1 MKWLFPVLLLLAYGL
16 NAQKPL
22 PKKFRKPFR
31 GEIPSYYIHAGD
43 TLLEVSKI
51 DIHMSFSKTN
61 IDLRVGSKTYTG
73 TYSCNKKKGI
83 YYITTLMEN
92 MHVNEF
98 IEINKKSKILMR
110 KGVSPQPNAYL
121 TLDRK

>member
-1 MKWLFPVLLLLAYGL
+1 M
-16 NAQKPL
+16 
-22 PKKFRKPFR
+22 
-31 GEIPSYYIHAGD
+31 
-43 TLLEVSKI
+43 EVSKI
-51 DIHMSFSKTN
+51 DIHVSFSKTN

-73 TYSCNKKKGI
+73 TYSCNKKKGT